1 LERKFYAAKAS
12 FPIREVCARL
22 EERLALRKFP
32 KIEVDV
38 EAGTRWEYASSGNK
52 AITLTVTQLVKSVN
66 PATHRTMWDA
76 PDKNYQFIVTLL
88 RDSDTTFER
97 VAQQIGLA
105 LESRLEPY
113 PTDWKF

>member
-1 LERKFYAAKAS
+1 VERKFYAAKS
-12 FPIREVCARL
+12 PFPIREVCGRL
-22 EERLALRKFP
+22 EERLTLRKFP

-66 PATHRTMWDA
+66 PSTHKTMFGA
-76 PDKNYQFIVTLL
+76 PDMNYQFIVTLL

-113 PTDWKF
+113 PADWKF

>member
-1 LERKFYAAKAS
+1 VERKFYAAKATLS
-12 FPIREVCARL
+12 IREVCGRL

-38 EAGTRWEYASSGNK
+38 EGGTRWEYASSGNK

-66 PATHRTMWDA
+66 PAAHKTMWRA
-76 PDKNYQFIVTLL
+76 PEMNYQFIVTLL

-105 LESRLEPY
+105 LENRLEPY
-113 PTDWKF
+113 PTDWAF